1 MGRHCRRT
9 PRRRAGVVGGR
20 ALAIAAAAIDRRDVA
35 DRERGRHICKS
46 ERGRLVR
53 SGRAPRPRG
62 GVAGR
67 DAQRLRWGGPRSVAV
82 DSSRRRVRRR
92 GDRLDHLRRIGEPAR
107 HAAARGDDVARAAAR
122 GDQQRLRLG
131 DRPAELRAAV
141 ASARVRPAPLR
152 AGDGGRGA
160 GRAGRRGAVALDLP
174 AVARLCRLHVDHLSL
189 HRIAGMKGTDM
200 THIPEAERWTAEE
213 VVAWG
218 LTEFGDTLS
227 LASSFGAED
236 VVIIDLAASIRPRF
250 NVFTLDTDFL
260 FPETY
265 ALIDRIE
272 ARYGVAVERLRSA
285 FTPEEQARVVGEALW
300 RTQPDVCCNLR
311 KVEPLSRKQIGRA

>member
-1 MGRHCRRT
+1 
-9 PRRRAGVVGGR
+9 
-20 ALAIAAAAIDRRDVA
+20 
-35 DRERGRHICKS
+35 
-46 ERGRLVR
+46 
-53 SGRAPRPRG
+53 
-62 GVAGR
+62 
-67 DAQRLRWGGPRSVAV
+67 
-82 DSSRRRVRRR
+82 
-92 GDRLDHLRRIGEPAR
+92 
-107 HAAARGDDVARAAAR
+107 
-122 GDQQRLRLG
+122 
-131 DRPAELRAAV
+131 
-141 ASARVRPAPLR
+141 
-152 AGDGGRGA
+152 
-160 GRAGRRGAVALDLP
+160 
-174 AVARLCRLHVDHLSL
+174 
-189 HRIAGMKGTDM
+189 M

-227 LASSFGAED
+227 IASSFGAED

-311 KVEPLSRKQIGRA
+311 KVEPLSRKLGTLQAWLTGIRRDQAPTRANSQKIEWDARFGLVKLNPIADWTSDDVWSYIRAHDLDYNPLHDRNYPSIGCTHCTRPVAAGEDPRAGRWAGTGKVECGLHVK